1 MKIYSKILVLFIL
14 FFSILNF
21 THSSF
26 VSDLFDDR
34 DTEIHYCQ
42 DDECWIDNWI
52 NVVGNNVDWIV
63 TDETASSYFQN
74 VVKYLLWFVYLIA
87 VAIIIYS
94 WFNLLTW
101 AWDEEKAKKSKSMII
116 YVIIWIVIIFLASS
130 IIGFILKVLDNWTSI
145 T

>member
-1 MKIYSKILVLFIL
+1 MKIYSKILLLFIL

-26 VSDLFDDR
+26 ISDLFDDR

-52 NVVGNNVDWIV
+52 DVVWDNVEWIV

-74 VVKYLLWFVYLIA
+74 IVKYLLWFVYLIA

-116 YVIIWIVIIFLASS
+116 YVIIWIAIIFLANS
-130 IIGFILKVLDNWTSI
+130 IVWFVVQVLENWN
-145 T
+145 